1 MPRKNTNKVNSEG
14 GPVFMG
20 KVDNR
25 GGHISGRS
33 NSNNSKNIVKQA
45 KPQKIDRLILI
56 IVAIIG
62 AIATI
67 VAAIIKV
74 AWPNL

>member
-1 MPRKNTNKVNSEG
+1 MARKTTNKVNSDG

-25 GGHISGRS
+25 GGRISGRS
-33 NSNNSKNIVKQA
+33 DKNYSTRSDDKG
-45 KPQKIDRLILI
+45 KYLIQI

-62 AIATI
+62 AIAVI
-67 VAAIIKV
+67 IAAIIKGS
-74 AWPNL
+74 